1 MMQSAIDILS
11 GLQIEL
17 FLFLLAV
24 CLHTVIFRH
33 QKLFALLGLSKP
45 QPHKPKFEAGDNSK
59 ANATTSRKV
68 DTTPLGEGSP
78 VLKRLEIMLNA
89 RQSSPQAFE
98 AALVELIEEQA
109 GGASPILALTG
120 VVETLGRVL
129 NADFMTALRDVLSK
143 RGIEPTAQLHELML
157 RHFLRLRM
165 MDDFDAGVVSLE
177 AHGQLP
183 PSVALLTLKAALRSG
198 NLDETLHRFKANSSN
213 FQERTLSAGPQSL
226 LQQVARMAAS
236 KGAGDKLVSV
246 LFTSGFASATIA
258 TALVEFIP
266 IFRKQATSDYLASIE
281 TLCKENKVESTSA
294 LFAALIKAYGQV
306 EETRRLLKQAIA
318 SGVCSEDVLM
328 ATLEVVGSQD
338 RSADDLMKL
347 VLEQIPSNNS
357 SAAVAVALLKAPN
370 CIAAASRVKRG
381 GDECDA
387 KTVALSLYEEYFA
400 GIDLPDLDAM
410 QLVVDAAVQNK
421 HNLTLEN
428 LLAVADKTR
437 VISMLKRYGLQ
448 RKLEDARTVFK
459 ACQDKTTGLSN
470 AFLEACVE
478 CCDTAAARETID
490 QASKL
495 GIADTVSYN
504 TLLKAY
510 LRAGDF
516 KGAKATMASMRDIG
530 YPPNCVTYN
539 ELLDASFSSKSGGGW
554 AVLDEMQ
561 AGGIQPNHVTCS
573 ILLKNVHQKSK
584 PKDMERTMRVFD
596 AIEEEVDEVLLSSL
610 MEACIRAGRGD
621 LLKPRLRKQRSSKKV
636 QIRGAHAYGSL
647 IRGFGYVHD
656 LDGVWAMWREMKTRH
671 IPLSSITLG
680 CMVEALVS
688 NGDPHA
694 GLELI
699 HEIQEDEKAKAVL
712 NAVIYCSV
720 LKGFS
725 HQKKFESA
733 WAVYEEMQQN
743 KIELSIATFNALVD
757 ACARSNE
764 MTRVPKLLEDMQKAN
779 IEPNLITYSAIVKGY
794 CQENKLEKALELLET
809 MKQTTTLVPD
819 EIMYNS
825 LLDGCARQNLY
836 DRGLALVQE
845 MEKEG
850 IAPSNFTLS
859 ILVKLACRTRHVEE
873 AFTMSASISSK
884 YGFGLNVHVYN
895 NLIQGCIQAKNLSR
909 AYSVLEKM
917 LNEGVAADVRT
928 YKLLVPGY
936 TSSGDWSRAV
946 ALLRTALNLPHGD
959 AGLARFGVTVLCPQE
974 RFPPSVLTEI
984 ASPIIQHC
992 KDEALALSLLK
1003 DLKSY
1008 APGFTVDAKVSHFV
1022 PARLKRA

>member
-1 MMQSAIDILS
+1 MMQSMIDLLS

-33 QKLFALLGLSKP
+33 QKVFALLGLSKP
-45 QPHKPKFEAGDNSK
+45 PKPSKLEAGETYK
-59 ANATTSRKV
+59 ANTAAWRKG
-68 DTTPLGEGSP
+68 DASPPSEGSHI
-78 VLKRLEIMLNA
+78 VKRLEIMLNA
-89 RQSSPQAFE
+89 RQHSAQAFE
-98 AALVELIEEQA
+98 TILGELVQEQS
-109 GGASPILALTG
+109 GTSLILALSG
-120 VVETLGRVL
+120 VLETLGRVV
-129 NADFMTALRDVLSK
+129 NADFMSALRDVLVK
-143 RGIEPTAQLHELML
+143 RGVEPTVQFRELML

-165 MDDFDAGVVSLE
+165 MDDFDAGVASME
-177 AHGQLP
+177 SQGKLP
-183 PSVALLTLKAALRSG
+183 PGVALLTLKAALRSG

-236 KGAGDKLVSV
+236 KGAVDKLLEV
-246 LFTSGFASATIA
+246 LFASDFTSKTLAA
-258 TALVEFIP
+258 ALVEFIP
-266 IFRKQATSDYLASIE
+266 IFRKQAAPDFLVLVE
-281 TLCKENKVESTSA
+281 KLCEDNKVECTAA
-294 LFAALIKAYGQV
+294 LLAVLIKAYGRV

-318 SGVCSEDVLM
+318 SGVCSEDVLT
-328 ATLEVVGSQD
+328 ATLEVIGCQD
-338 RSADDLMKL
+338 GSADDLMKL
-347 VLEQIPSNNS
+347 VLEQIPSNS
-357 SAAVAVALLKAPN
+357 LSAAVAVALLRAPG
-370 CIAAASRVKRG
+370 CVAAASRAKHSG
-381 GDECDA
+381 TACDVN
-387 KTVALSLYEEYFA
+387 TVALGLYEEYFA
-400 GIDLPDLDAM
+400 GMDLPDLDAM
-410 QLVVDAAVQNK
+410 QLVVDAAVQQK
-421 HNLTLEN
+421 HHTTLES
-428 LLAVADKTR
+428 LLSVADKTR
-437 VISMLKRYGLQ
+437 IIAMIKRYGLQ
-448 RKLEDARTVFK
+448 NKLHDARVVFQ
-459 ACQDKTTGLSN
+459 ACKDKTTGLSN

-478 CCDTAAARETID
+478 CCDAAAARETID

-516 KGAKATMASMRDIG
+516 KGAKVTMASMRDIG

-539 ELLDASFSSKSGGGW
+539 ELLDASFSSKTGGGW
-554 AVLDEMQ
+554 MVLDEMQ
-561 AGGIQPNHVTCS
+561 AAGIQPNHVTCS

-584 PKDMERTMRVFD
+584 PKDLERTMRVFD
-596 AIEEEVDEVLLSSL
+596 AIEDEVDEVLLSSL

-621 LLKPRLRKQRSSKKV
+621 LLKPRLRKQRSAKKV

-699 HEIQEDEKAKAVL
+699 HEIQEDDKAKTVL

-733 WAVYEEMQQN
+733 WAVYEEMVQN
-743 KIELSIATFNALVD
+743 NIELSIATFNALVD

-764 MTRVPKLLEDMQKAN
+764 MTRVPKLLQDMQTVS

-794 CQENKLEKALELLET
+794 CQENKLEKALELLAT
-809 MKQTTTLVPD
+809 MKQTTALVPD

-859 ILVKLACRTRHVEE
+859 ILVKLACRTRHLED
-873 AFTMSASISSK
+873 AFTRSSSISAK

-895 NLIQGCIQAKNLSR
+895 NLIQGCIQARNISR
-909 AYSVLEKM
+909 AYAVFEKM
-917 LNEGVAADVRT
+917 LHEGVAADVRT
-928 YKLLVPGY
+928 YKLLVTGY
-936 TSSGDWSRAV
+936 TSCGDWATAV
-946 ALLRTALNLPHGD
+946 ALLRTALNLPHAD

-974 RFPPSVLTEI
+974 RFPSSVLTEL

-992 KDEALALSLLK
+992 KDEALALNLLK
-1003 DLKSY
+1003 DLKAY